1 MKTTIFENPAAA
13 ADHAADTLA
22 SILAVKPEALLC
34 LAAGHS
40 SLPFFDAVLARGLD
54 FSRARFVELDEW
66 LDIPPDTPG
75 SCTSFMENHFFSPI
89 NARQGV
95 RKGVRQ
101 GVRKD
106 QRCLFDPLTKDP
118 AKECRRVE
126 KQIALWGGI
135 DYLLL
140 GMGMNGHLALNEPG
154 VNFAEGARAAPL
166 SRTTLEVAP
175 KYFPAGMPPITRGIT
190 LGIANIL
197 AARRIQLLVSGAHKR
212 EIVRR
217 LRTAAG
223 PNPELPATA
232 LVDADQAELLL
243 DRAAAGG

>member
-1 MKTTIFENPAAA
+1 MKTIIFESPEAAA
-13 ADHAADTLA
+13 AHAADTLA
-22 SILAVKPEALLC
+22 SILRAKPGALLC

-40 SLPFFDAVLARGLD
+40 SLPFFDAAIAGGLD
-54 FSRARFVELDEW
+54 FSQAHFVELDEW

-75 SCTSFMENHFFSPI
+75 SCTSFMRNNLFSRI
-89 NARQGV
+89 HIREEQL
-95 RKGVRQ
+95 
-101 GVRKD
+101 
-106 QRCLFDPLTKDP
+106 CLFDPLTDNP
-118 AKECRRVE
+118 EEECRRVE

-154 VNFAEGARAAPL
+154 TAFTEGARTVPL
-166 SRTTLEVAP
+166 SQKTLEVAP

-197 AARRIQLLVSGAHKR
+197 AAGRIQLLVSGIHKR

-217 LRTAAG
+217 LRAAQG
-223 PNPELPATA
+223 PDPELPATA
-232 LVDADQAELLL
+232 LLDAVQAELLP
-243 DRAAAGG
+243 DRAAAGA